1 MPVGIVFIGADGTT
15 TEALRQKSGPV
26 TRMTFYSS
34 AIVPVRPAKASR
46 RYRSM
51 GLSEMF
57 KRKDEGLCP
66 FCGREVNMDD
76 FRDDLS
82 RHEFELSGLCQM
94 CQDYFF
100 KEE

>member
-1 MPVGIVFIGADGTT
+1 
-15 TEALRQKSGPV
+15 
-26 TRMTFYSS
+26 
-34 AIVPVRPAKASR
+34 
-46 RYRSM
+46 M

-94 CQDYFF
+94 CQDEFF